1 VNQMTSPPDHT
12 LTNTRAASRPWT
24 PTGGTSQ
31 EFDKSSVMSS
41 LKTPL
46 VRQKLLLIRICSVV
60 VTLVAWEIYGR
71 SVNPIF
77 LSYPTA
83 ILAALPQMITSGEL
97 PRALAGSLGPFA
109 LGWAAAIAIGVVLGL
124 LMGRYAVVDAVFDAQ
139 MMALYS
145 TPTVALIPLFILWL
159 GIGFSAKVAI
169 LFLSAFFPIALS
181 AYGGA
186 KSLTSDLTDI
196 GRVENAREDQIFL
209 KIVVPASVPF
219 VMTGIRLS
227 VGRAVVGMVVAE
239 MFTAIGGLGGS
250 IVLYSSTYKTDRL
263 FVVIAVLS
271 AIGVL
276 LSEVTKRIEN
286 HFLKRRI

>member
-1 VNQMTSPPDHT
+1 VNRMISRPDHAVT
-12 LTNTRAASRPWT
+12 DSRVASQAWT
-24 PTGGTSQ
+24 AKVDSQ
-31 EFDKSSVMSS
+31 EVDTPPAMSS
-41 LKTPL
+41 LKASF
-46 VRQKLLLIRICSVV
+46 VRQKLLLIRVLSVAI
-60 VTLVAWEIYGR
+60 TLLAWDLYGR

-83 ILAALPQMITSGEL
+83 IFAALPEMIASGEL

-109 LGWAAAIAIGVVLGL
+109 LGWAAAIVFGVILGL
-124 LMGRYAVVDAVFDAQ
+124 LMGRYATIDAVFDSQ

-169 LFLSAFFPIALS
+169 IFLSAFFPIALN

-186 KSLTSDLTDI
+186 KSLTSDLTNI

-271 AIGVL
+271 AIGVV
-276 LSEVTKRIEN
+276 LSEITKRIEN
-286 HFLKRRI
+286 HFLKWRM